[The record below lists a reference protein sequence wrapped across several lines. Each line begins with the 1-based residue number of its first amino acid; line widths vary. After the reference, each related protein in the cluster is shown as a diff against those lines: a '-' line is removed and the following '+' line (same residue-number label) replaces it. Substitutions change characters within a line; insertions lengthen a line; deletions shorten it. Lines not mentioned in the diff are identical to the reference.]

1 MMDVFG
7 GTSGP
12 KPRLAVLAAAVFLV
26 AGASYAQA
34 PTPPAPPTPCLSDP
48 KYKEF
53 DFWVGTW
60 DVHPN
65 GKPEQQAGTNV
76 ITKLH
81 KDCVIL
87 ESWTGARG
95 MTGSSFNI
103 YDASRG
109 RWSRTW
115 VDSTGGLHEYSG
127 SVENGNM
134 VYFGDLAAPA
144 GHTGRVRTRLT
155 LFNQGPDRVR
165 QLSERTT
172 DGGKTWAVNY
182 DLIYTRRKPGAP

>member
-1 MMDVFG
+1 MRDVL
-7 GTSGP
+7 S
-12 KPRLAVLAAAVFLV
+12 AILAAALFLV
-26 AGASYAQA
+26 AGSAHAQA
-34 PTPPAPPTPCLSDP
+34 PTPPPAPPTPCLSDP

-65 GKPEQQAGTNV
+65 GKPEQRAGTNV

-87 ESWTGARG
+87 ENWTGARG

-109 RWSRTW
+109 RWFQTW

-127 SVENGNM
+127 TIENGNM

-144 GHTGRVRTRLT
+144 GQTGRVRTRLT
-155 LFNQGPDRVR
+155 FFNQGPDRVR
-165 QLSERTT
+165 QFSEQTT
-172 DGGKTWAVNY
+172 DGGKTWTVSY
-182 DLIYTRRKPGAP
+182 DLIYVRRKPAP